1 MAVSGG
7 IERNQEVNSAFL
19 ARDVRPLSERAQQW
33 MTYPQNSF
41 KFWIATGVALIV
53 LPFFWLPI
61 LVIFLTFRLFHI
73 NWLKERKL
81 PIRYPSWTKKIDPST
96 STEDGDGKKKKR
108 FKAGGIAFL
117 GNERGGRTVKGGDE
131 VWESDSDLRT
141 HRLLMATT
149 GGGKTNTLMSICSNA
164 LCWGSGFF
172 YSDGKAQNNVFIT
185 VSQMM
190 DMFWRQEDLLV
201 INFMKGGADPFEKYG
216 KFKKADLKEV
226 PRDSNTFNPIGRAN
240 HETVNQLMSSIMPK
254 AGGDGAIWQTKA
266 INMMLGVVQSAAY
279 LRTIGVQRL
288 SFRIIRENI
297 ALANIIKLARPSFE
311 VAGEKIEL
319 PEEAVDPLRAYLAV
333 GLPGF
338 TWKTVLQCEA
348 EGKPFPSQMLDQHGY
363 LTGQF
368 TRTLSMMTDT
378 YGGIFLDS
386 LPEVDMMDVIINNRV
401 LFVMIPSLEKSS
413 EETASLGKLVVAAA
427 KQMMAVNLGDKIE
440 GNAKEL
446 VEDRPTN
453 TFVPYEF
460 IMDELGY
467 YFAEGI
473 DLMFAQGR
481 SLGIALT
488 ASGQDFQAMTRN
500 PDNKSGVESMLANT
514 RTKIAL
520 ANEDVKETFEV
531 MQKAAG
537 QAMVA
542 EVDGFDMSS
551 PSLFGNNAPKAGE
564 RVKLERRDRITLDEL
579 QGLSAG
585 DGVLLY
591 AGRVIRIA
599 MFNMFLEGKD
609 ARGMPL
615 GFIVD
620 EGSTVVVNTLLPVE
634 LPTEEELM
642 AYCHPKGRVNEV
654 EVAKRILKRG
664 VTPEYKEVMPSRAI
678 QAMSAT
684 TKLLKEDL
692 SPSMRGIALFMSAL
706 DALEEGRNEEARQ
719 REIDKIEE
727 LKNIYKNMQEPV
739 ELSEESSLLDPT
751 ISTPSQV
758 ADIDVNDW
766 LNSAEI
772 YSPADA
778 DFGSVDTEFG
788 SDEHDDVEPNV
799 VFKKE
804 VVEAIQNFE
813 EMAKQDPKNSARARG
828 NSEENLTKKV
838 LHQVEQNCEFIN
850 ISSGQ
855 NSPPPRIKEEA
866 DFMLELD
873 ELDKL
878 LS

>member
-1 MAVSGG
+1 MAVLGG
-7 IERNQEVNSAFL
+7 IERNQEVSNAFL
-19 ARDVRPLSERAQQW
+19 ARDIRPMSQRIQEW
-33 MTYPQNSF
+33 MTFPKNSA
-41 KFWIATGVALIV
+41 KFWIICAGILIV
-53 LPFFWLPI
+53 LPFFWLP
-61 LVIFLTFRLFHI
+61 FLFTLGMLRLFQV

-81 PIRYPSWTKKIDPST
+81 PIRYPVWTKKIDPST
-96 STEDGDGKKKKR
+96 SVDDGDGKKKKR
-108 FKAGGIAFL
+108 FPAGGIAFL
-117 GNERGGRTVKGGDE
+117 GNERGGRTVVGGDE

-149 GGGKTNTLMSICSNA
+149 GGGKTNTLMSICANA
-164 LCWGSGFF
+164 MCWGSGFF

-185 VSQMM
+185 ISQMM

-216 KFKKADLKEV
+216 KFRKTGLQEES
-226 PRDSNTFNPIGRAN
+226 RSSNTFNPIGRAN
-240 HETVNQLMSSIMPK
+240 HETINQLMSSIMPK

-279 LRTIGVQRL
+279 LRTIGLQRL

-297 ALANIIKLARPSFE
+297 ALGNIIKLSRPFFE

-319 PEEAVDPLRAYLAV
+319 PEEAVEPLRAYLAV

-378 YGGIFLDS
+378 YGNIFQDS
-386 LPEVDMMDVIINNRV
+386 LPEVDMMDVITNNRV

-427 KQMMAVNLGDKIE
+427 KQMMAVNLGEKIE

-446 VEDRPTN
+446 TEDRPTN
-453 TFVPYEF
+453 TLVPYEF

-500 PDNKSGVESMLANT
+500 PDNKTGVESMLANT

-537 QAMVA
+537 QATIA
-542 EVDGFDMSS
+542 EIDGFDMSE
-551 PSLFGNNAPKAGE
+551 PNLFGNNAPKAGE
-564 RVKLERRDRITLDEL
+564 RIKLERRDRITLDEL
-579 QGLSAG
+579 QGLQAG

-599 MFNMFLEGKD
+599 MFNMFANGK
-609 ARGMPL
+609 AANGMPL
-615 GFIVD
+615 GFVID
-620 EGSTVVVNTLLPVE
+620 KDSAVVVNTLLPVE
-634 LPTEEELM
+634 LPTEEELL
-642 AYCHPKGRVNEV
+642 AYCHPKGSVDEV
-654 EVAKRILKRG
+654 EIARRLLMRG
-664 VTPEYKEVMPSRAI
+664 VELEYREMLPSRAVM
-678 QAMSAT
+678 AMNST
-684 TKLLKEDL
+684 LPFLKEDL
-692 SPSMRGIALFMSAL
+692 SPAMRGIALFMGAL
-706 DALEEGRNEEARQ
+706 DGLNEGANEVARQ
-719 REIDKIEE
+719 REIDKIEDIKKAY
-727 LKNIYKNMQEPV
+727 LSMQEPV
-739 ELSEESSLLDPT
+739 ELDANNPLSNPT
-751 ISTPSQV
+751 ITTPAQV
-758 ADIDVNDW
+758 VDEDDW
-766 LNSAEI
+766 LNSSAVF
-772 YSPADA
+772 SPDDTDA
-778 DFGSVDTEFG
+778 DFGSVDENG
-788 SDEHDDVEPNV
+788 VASDDSEHNV
-799 VFKKE
+799 VFKRE
-804 VVEAIQNFE
+804 AVETIQHFE
-813 EMAKQDPKNSARARG
+813 EMAKQDKNPGAKG
-828 NSEENLTKKV
+828 ENLTKA
-838 LHQVEQNCEFIN
+838 LLNEVEQNCEFIN
-850 ISSGQ
+850 ISSGEG
-855 NSPPPRIKEEA
+855 SPPSRIKDPKE
-866 DFMLELD
+866 FLSELD
-873 ELDKL
+873 ELDSL